1 MRRKLKKMG
10 AFIFTASMIAMI
22 ALLGLVRIRP
32 VEPPKK
38 AATEKI
44 VVNHILDEKVLDL
57 NKPVVDLSGWQ
68 RPEDI
73 DYNTLSQHVIGA

>member
-1 MRRKLKKMG
+1 MKPKMRRKLKKMG

-38 AATEKI
+38 AATEK
-44 VVNHILDEKVLDL
+44 LL
-57 NKPVVDLSGWQ
+57 
-68 RPEDI
+68 
-73 DYNTLSQHVIGA
+73 